1 MKNIARRLLVT
12 SIGVGVLFAF
22 VDIVSAANL
31 SSGLQEG
38 SGDIQVPSWLYLTTG
53 GAAVGASGML
63 AMFVTDRRL
72 IESIHQASYTVT
84 IRETLHRWGRIIIGT
99 LTVVGLGLVIYT
111 GLTGP
116 RIANAN
122 LAILVVFAGCRA
134 GLVMMTYLVGNIW
147 PALNPWRTL
156 STFLPSRDADYPE
169 QWGVWPA
176 VGGLLVLLWVE
187 IVAAPAQFSRT
198 LVIIVL
204 AYSMYTLLG
213 AVIFSPTDWF
223 HYADPV
229 AVLFRYYGAV
239 APIQRASSGI
249 SIKLPG
255 AKLRKSE
262 VIDGVSGVAFVLL
275 LVWEL
280 TYSAFLV
287 TPPGITTVEFIVD
300 LGIPPVGTY
309 LALLLLGYG
318 FFVGSYWLA
327 TTYAKRIAETYVTT
341 EFLVIRFAPP
351 LLGIAAG
358 YHLAHYFS
366 FFVSLSPSLVLTVMD
381 PLSPPVPPLTLGLPN
396 WVGLLNIGF
405 ILVGHLLAIW
415 AAHAT
420 SFAVFPSRLQA
431 IRSQYPLIIVMIVYT
446 MISLWL
452 ISLPTTNPAFVG

>member
-1 MKNIARRLLVT
+1 MNRLARRLLIT
-12 SIGVGVLFAF
+12 GLGACLLFGFIDTVG
-22 VDIVSAANL
+22 AANL

-38 SGDIQVPSWLYLTTG
+38 SGDIQVPSWLYLSTG
-53 GAAVGASGML
+53 GAAVGASGMV

-72 IESIHQASYTVT
+72 IKSLHQRSYTVT
-84 IRETLHRWGRIIIGT
+84 IRETVHRWGQLLLST
-99 LTVVGLGLVIYT
+99 LAVAGLGLVIYT

-116 RIANAN
+116 RVANAN
-122 LAILVVFAGCRA
+122 FAILVVFAGCRA
-134 GLVMMTYLVGNIW
+134 GLVMVTYLVGNIW

-156 STFLPSRDADYPE
+156 SSFLPSRDVEYSE

-176 VGGLLVLLWVE
+176 VGGLFVLLWVE
-187 IVAAPAQFSRT
+187 IVAAPAQFPKT
-198 LVIIVL
+198 LVLVVF
-204 AYSMYTLLG
+204 AYSVYTVLG
-213 AVIFSPTDWF
+213 AAVFSPADWF

-239 APIQRASSGI
+239 APIQRTSDGFN
-249 SIKLPG
+249 IKLPG
-255 AKLRKSE
+255 ARLRTSG
-262 VIDGVSGVAFVLL
+262 VIDGISGVAFVLL

-287 TPPGITTVEFIVD
+287 TPPGVATVEFIVD
-300 LGIPPVGTY
+300 LGIPPLGTY
-309 LALLLLGYG
+309 LALLFLGYG
-318 FFVGSYWLA
+318 FFFGSYWIA
-327 TTYAKRIAETYVTT
+327 AKYAKRIAETYVTT
-341 EFLVIRFAPP
+341 GYLVIRFAPP

-381 PLSPPVPPLTLGLPN
+381 PLSPPVPPLILRLPN

-405 ILVGHLLAIW
+405 VLVGHLLAIW

-431 IRSQYPLIIVMIVYT
+431 IRSQYPLLLVMIMYT

-452 ISLPTTNPAFVG
+452 ISLPTTNPAFVS